1 VKSILQKIFWPIL
14 KVFETTEEPVNYKPS
29 HRVILNIVGSLFV
42 LLSLGSAAAALNSDQ
57 LGALVPVVV
66 FFCIGFVS
74 LLVGA
79 LGSDSA
85 VAKIWGNK

>member
-1 VKSILQKIFWPIL
+1 MKRILTKLFWPIL
-14 KVFETTEEPVNYKPS
+14 RVFETEEEPINYKSS

-42 LLSLGSAAAALNSDQ
+42 LLSLGSAAAALKSDQ
-57 LGALVPVVV
+57 LGSLVPVVV

-79 LGSDSA
+79 LGSDNA

>member
-1 VKSILQKIFWPIL
+1 MKSILQKIFWPIL
-14 KVFETTEEPVNYKPS
+14 KVFETTEEPTNYKPS
-29 HRVILNIVGSLFV
+29 HRVILNVVGALFV

-66 FFCIGFVS
+66 FFCIGFFS

>member
-1 VKSILQKIFWPIL
+1 MKPLLKKIFWPIL
-14 KVFETTEEPVNYKPS
+14 RIFETAEAPANYKPS

-42 LLSLGSAAAALNSDQ
+42 LLSLGSAAVALNSDQ

-79 LGSDSA
+79 LGSDNA